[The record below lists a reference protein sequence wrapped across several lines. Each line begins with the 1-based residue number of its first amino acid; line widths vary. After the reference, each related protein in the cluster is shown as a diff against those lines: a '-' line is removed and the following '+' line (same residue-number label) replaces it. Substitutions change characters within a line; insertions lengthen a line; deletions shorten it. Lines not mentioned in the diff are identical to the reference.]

1 MKLKNKT
8 VIKNIPTLKC
18 LLELMKKNCSEKEY
32 NSWYNARINMQ
43 KELSTMINL
52 LSSDTSKEY
61 IYFENKDSSWSS
73 HCINTEF
80 IYSDKWRLID
90 YSDIIRTTQ
99 TLDIE

>member
-32 NSWYNARINMQ
+32 NNWYNARINAPH
-43 KELSTMINL
+43 KEGSTIINL
-52 LSSDTSKEY
+52 LSSDTSMEY
-61 IYFENKDSSWSS
+61 IFFENKDSSW
-73 HCINTEF
+73 TKDALVD
-80 IYSDKWRLID
+80 SDKWRLID
-90 YSDIIRTTQ
+90 YSDIICTTQ

>member
-32 NSWYNARINMQ
+32 NNWYNARINMQ
-43 KELSTMINL
+43 KESSTIINL
-52 LSSDTSKEY
+52 LSSDTSMEY
-61 IYFENKDSSWSS
+61 IYFENKDDSWTSNY
-73 HCINTEF
+73 IDTESMDS
-80 IYSDKWRLID
+80 YKWRIID
-90 YSDIIRTTQ
+90 YSDIIHTTQ

>member
-8 VIKNIPTLKC
+8 IIKNIPTLKC

-43 KELSTMINL
+43 KEFSMMINL
-52 LSSDTSKEY
+52 LSSDTSMEY

-73 HCINTEF
+73 NCINTEL
-80 IYSDKWRLID
+80 ICSDKWRLID